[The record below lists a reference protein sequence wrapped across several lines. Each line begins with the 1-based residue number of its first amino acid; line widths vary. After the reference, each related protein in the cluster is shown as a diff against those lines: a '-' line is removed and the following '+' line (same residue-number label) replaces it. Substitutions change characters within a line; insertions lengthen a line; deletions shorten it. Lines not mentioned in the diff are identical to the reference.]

1 MGSGRI
7 VLLMAVVVLVGLP
20 MVAYLWE
27 TINRLLALEF
37 DPVRIAVSVPLAA
50 VLVGFLTL
58 VGRRLST
65 WQAEQEE

>member
-1 MGSGRI
+1 MGSGKI

-37 DPVRIAVSVPLAA
+37 DPLRIAISIPLLA
-50 VLVGFLTL
+50 VFLGFVTF
-58 VGRRLST
+58 VGRRLSA
-65 WQAEQEE
+65 WHAQQEQ